1 MLIPGYSRSQA
12 YYICLR
18 CNLDVLTSLASR
30 MLKKKKRSGDLSDI
44 LIFVPV
50 FILFVSCFPHVFV
63 VQFLTTPGALDP

>member
-1 MLIPGYSRSQA
+1 M
-12 YYICLR
+12 
-18 CNLDVLTSLASR
+18 LTSLASR
-30 MLKKKKRSGDLSDI
+30 MLKKKKKKRSGDLSDI